1 MKEENENEMRL
12 ASFVLQIYLDNKTY
26 ISNNESC

>member
-1 MKEENENEMRL
+1 MKGENENEMGL